1 MTASE
6 NPSGIAAEID
16 FRTGGNQ
23 RAFERTGFSVEE
35 SFGTWTLGT
44 ESSIVIPRSGDP
56 VAAELSITLRPCLA
70 GGSASEQ
77 RLKVQVNGCEV
88 YSGKLK
94 VATAIRLSLP
104 AVIFAGNRNIA
115 LTFEHPDAIVPAFVT
130 ASSDTRRLGF
140 QFERL
145 SLRQKG
151 HLPVPA
157 ITPTDAGRQPA
168 SPVPPKDAE
177 VHVGKDGWLFLT
189 GGTNEALRYYTDPD
203 YFTDAHAQ
211 KWVDLL
217 IARRE
222 RLAGRGIRYLH
233 IAAPDKI
240 SVYPEMF
247 DGDLPGFSRHP
258 IRLLQAGLDARGQ
271 SDVLI
276 NPFDAFSASAQKE
289 TLYLKTD
296 THWSYYAGVMVLAM
310 VTERL
315 GQPRNP
321 DLSQRMKHVYHHTW
335 DLGAKVTPPAPEEY
349 FWIKT
354 APTVERFYAN
364 DLAVNFEKNAK
375 QGKPVLHGSVNVAF
389 RNSDP
394 AAIQQTVV
402 IFGDSFMD
410 FQDSNTTVIFAE
422 NFREV
427 HFIWSPRI
435 DYSYVERVGAGV
447 VITETAERFMISI
460 PKDDYDV
467 VKEGVAS
474 LAFYERT

>member
-1 MTASE
+1 
-6 NPSGIAAEID
+6 
-16 FRTGGNQ
+16 
-23 RAFERTGFSVEE
+23 
-35 SFGTWTLGT
+35 
-44 ESSIVIPRSGDP
+44 
-56 VAAELSITLRPCLA
+56 
-70 GGSASEQ
+70 
-77 RLKVQVNGCEV
+77 
-88 YSGKLK
+88 
-94 VATAIRLSLP
+94 
-104 AVIFAGNRNIA
+104 
-115 LTFEHPDAIVPAFVT
+115 
-130 ASSDTRRLGF
+130 
-140 QFERL
+140 
-145 SLRQKG
+145 
-151 HLPVPA
+151 
-157 ITPTDAGRQPA
+157 
-168 SPVPPKDAE
+168 
-177 VHVGKDGWLFLT
+177 
-189 GGTNEALRYYTDPD
+189 
-203 YFTDAHAQ
+203 
-211 KWVDLL
+211 
-217 IARRE
+217 
-222 RLAGRGIRYLH
+222 
-233 IAAPDKI
+233 
-240 SVYPEMF
+240 
-247 DGDLPGFSRHP
+247 
-258 IRLLQAGLDARGQ
+258 
-271 SDVLI
+271 VLI
-276 NPFDAFSASAQKE
+276 NPLDAFSASEQKE

-321 DLSQRMKHVYHHTW
+321 NLSQRMKHVYHHTW